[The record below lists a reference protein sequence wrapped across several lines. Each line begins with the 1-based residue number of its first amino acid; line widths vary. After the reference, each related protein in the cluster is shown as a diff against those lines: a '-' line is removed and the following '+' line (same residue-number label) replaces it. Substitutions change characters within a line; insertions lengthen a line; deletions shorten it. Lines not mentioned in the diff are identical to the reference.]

1 MGSHI
6 DREELERLA
15 DTMNRDVFIKIIQI
29 GFGISKFDSLKLH
42 LKLQI
47 RTHKV
52 K

>member
-29 GFGISKFDSLKLH
+29 GFGISISSIIYMYFFS
-42 LKLQI
+42 
-47 RTHKV
+47 
-52 K
+52 